1 VNDRA
6 APSPSLRRRALVV
19 SYVAYATYY
28 LGRKA
33 FSAVK
38 KPIQSE
44 LGLAS
49 SALGGIDTAFLAAY
63 ALGQFPSGLIGDRIG
78 SHRLV
83 GYGLLASAAACA
95 AFGHSGGFAAFA
107 CFFALNGLAQSTGYP
122 GSTRVVAEWTRP
134 AERAT
139 VMGVWSTCYQIGGL
153 VATWLAGFL
162 AVRSGWRSALYAPAL
177 VSCAVAVLVLVALPK
192 PPALPAELAAVR
204 EQPSD
209 APNSTPVVAL
219 ESVGSAQRRALA
231 NPALWLFGA
240 SYFFVKLVRYALLL
254 WLPYY
259 LGTVQGY
266 STERAANVSLA
277 FDAGGTI
284 GVILIGRFADRLR
297 IGKAALSAAWILALV
312 PVLYAYSRLLHAGT
326 LANVAILALVG
337 ALLFGPDSLLS
348 GAAAQEAGGTQAAAT
363 AVGFVNGIG
372 SLGAVFQGVV
382 VPPIAERYG
391 WTKLFLALAVFALG
405 AVAML
410 LPVLRARPR
419 ETTPSAR

>member
-1 VNDRA
+1 VNERTT
-6 APSPSLRRRALVV
+6 PSRSLRRRALVV

-38 KPIQSE
+38 RPIHSE
-44 LGLAS
+44 LGLAP

-78 SHRLV
+78 SRKLV
-83 GYGLLASAAACA
+83 GYGLLASAVACA

-107 CFFALNGLAQSTGYP
+107 LFFALNGLAQATGYP

-139 VMGVWSTCYQIGGL
+139 VMGVWSTCYQVGGL

-162 AVRSGWRSALYAPAL
+162 SARIGWRSALYAPAV
-177 VSCAVAVLVLVALPK
+177 VSCGVAVLVLVALPK
-192 PPALPAELAAVR
+192 PPAPAAVLADTGA
-204 EQPSD
+204 EPSS
-209 APNSTPVVAL
+209 AQNPLPVVTL

-240 SYFFVKLVRYALLL
+240 SYFFIKLVRYALLL

-284 GVILIGRFADRLR
+284 GVVLIGRFADRLR
-297 IGKAALSAAWILALV
+297 VGKAALSAVWIVALV
-312 PVLYAYSRLLHAGT
+312 PVLYAYSRLLHTGT
-326 LANVAILALVG
+326 LANVAMLALVG

-372 SLGAVFQGVV
+372 SLGAVFQGIV

-391 WTKLFLALAVFALG
+391 WSRLFLALAVFAFG
-405 AVAML
+405 AALML
-410 LPVLRARPR
+410 VPVLRARPNAG
-419 ETTPSAR
+419 TPPER